1 MVKTGKGN
9 NGGDIKMEIT
19 LYYDDQFKPDRTEYS
34 SATITRFK
42 TAKEFWRE
50 MDSDKRFIRVDS
62 CNKKF
67 DDEDIKYIRKDRVI
81 ERWIERQ
88 IEG

>member
-1 MVKTGKGN
+1 
-9 NGGDIKMEIT
+9 
-19 LYYDDQFKPDRTEYS
+19 
-34 SATITRFK
+34 
-42 TAKEFWRE
+42 

-81 ERWIERQ
+81 EIWIERE

>member
-62 CNKKF
+62 
-67 DDEDIKYIRKDRVI
+67 
-81 ERWIERQ
+81 
-88 IEG
+88 